1 MDGMG
6 SRLREERERLGLTQ
20 RAFGDI
26 GGVEA
31 NAQGKY
37 ESGERTPKADYLA
50 AVAACGVDALYVLR
64 GVSTPCAAAGLSAA
78 EQRLL
83 SGFRHLSSADQQAI
97 EQVVRSL
104 AGDAAA
110 KARGAQGQAVS
121 PALRAEN

>member
-50 AVAACGVDALYVLR
+50 AVAARGVDALYVLS
-64 GVSTPCAAAGLSAA
+64 GVSTAFATAGLSAA
-78 EQRLL
+78 EARVL
-83 SGFRHLSSADQQAI
+83 SCFRHLSSADQQAI
-97 EQVVRSL
+97 EQVLHSL
-104 AGDAAA
+104 AGASAA
-110 KARGAQGQAVS
+110 KARLAQGH
-121 PALRAEN
+121 ALHSELQAEN